1 LFLCPAGESIVLVIG
16 PEVLAV
22 LRALKEAEQLGT
34 FEESSE
40 GFLSALSPLAT
51 RIGSLGQQQQTKP
64 VLHTEHVE
72 EANITKLQEVEEIQA
87 EVQSS
92 TTEAAPDRLD
102 STETPQPQDEPADLT
117 TSQPQD
123 VPATEA
129 ATAEAG
135 NLTNPNLHL
144 VFPSTFSGPPEV
156 QIFPQIIPEAAAGV
170 QDLLLTKAESAS
182 GDDSPKV
189 SNIKF
194 AQLFFAQVQCL
205 EPEL

>member
-1 LFLCPAGESIVLVIG
+1 VIG

-34 FEESSE
+34 LEETSE

-51 RIGSLGQQQQTKP
+51 LTGPLGQQQQTKP
-64 VLHTEHVE
+64 VLHTEHVQK
-72 EANITKLQEVEEIQA
+72 ANITKQQEVEEIQA

-92 TTEAAPDRLD
+92 TTEAGPDRLD
-102 STETPQPQDEPADLT
+102 STETPQPQEEPVDQT
-117 TSQPQD
+117 TSQPRD
-123 VPATEA
+123 LPATEA

-135 NLTNPNLHL
+135 KVTNPNLHL

-189 SNIKF
+189 SNVKF
-194 AQLFFAQVQCL
+194 APRFFAQVQCL
-205 EPEL
+205 EPEV